1 MILMALSMAPA
12 IGAMLTFKGA
22 TDSATASTVAFQVV
36 STLGAGAIAVA
47 ASFAIARVLM
57 KNNADKMQESTADL
71 VGGFEDIQYA
81 AGDFAFELDK
91 PGGATDVMMDF
102 GNTTAESMDRA
113 ESSVK
118 DFMSAR
124 EELFF
129 GFSASRMNQT
139 LFEQLVN
146 QGVGELYYRTE
157 LNIANNFFGLT
168 VDEMVAQVTTQ
179 VQENLVQIT
188 GS

>member
-1 MILMALSMAPA
+1 
-12 IGAMLTFKGA
+12 
-22 TDSATASTVAFQVV
+22 
-36 STLGAGAIAVA
+36 
-47 ASFAIARVLM
+47 
-57 KNNADKMQESTADL
+57 
-71 VGGFEDIQYA
+71 
-81 AGDFAFELDK
+81 
-91 PGGATDVMMDF
+91 MMDF

-113 ESSVK
+113 EKSVQS
-118 DFMSAR
+118 FMSAR

-129 GFSASRMNQT
+129 GFSPSRMNQT

-168 VDEMVAQVTTQ
+168 IDEMVTQVTTQ
-179 VQENLVQIT
+179 VEERLVQIT